1 MIEDSDSD
9 SDIIAAS
16 PQVKKAKTMSRNRES
31 PRKRKAIETTP
42 DDFFGSGSG
51 GRAKK
56 VAKSDSNGKCA
67 KTRNGGLS
75 SAARIVSWSS
85 CLSELSSL
93 ILIYRDRFE

>member
-16 PQVKKAKTMSRNRES
+16 PQVKKAKTTMSRKRES

-42 DDFFGSGSG
+42 DDFFGNGSG
-51 GRAKK
+51 GRAKR

-67 KTRNGGLS
+67 KTRSGG
-75 SAARIVSWSS
+75 
-85 CLSELSSL
+85 
-93 ILIYRDRFE
+93 